1 MMAVETY
8 RAPPR
13 REVDEGG
20 PTEACTLTAL
30 PMDAMS
36 RIAGSLSLADAGK
49 LAQTCTTLRACV
61 ESPVLRGELL
71 DRWVSCQPRDAG
83 CTKDLL
89 RNLAG
94 PRGDLALLHRL
105 SAWPAGLW
113 VAQSGDQVVESCRLL
128 VCRHHPSSGSFSF
141 THLAPARGR
150 PPDSSLPWA
159 PVPGQPL
166 WNQLEVGS
174 YSPPDSGA
182 PRWRW
187 LRSQQKSPSLARI
200 RPSGLSLDMVA
211 RWPWFQT
218 GFNPLMGEHGRR
230 VAFHRVATHPVSA
243 RDLGLGPRFPP
254 PPDAIA
260 RMQGLVTG
268 AYSTHGTE
276 VLSLRLCGPSSAPPS
291 DSGVTGVRLEAL
303 KLIGDVNV
311 PGGQL
316 SFVVDAESGVA
327 GPTRHSRLHDFAA
340 EDSRPIFSF
349 ADGRSAVVDV
359 ERLPICAQFR
369 ALGQINEFEG
379 LWQPE
384 WVPAVFVVYSQ
395 AQPHPAGHSCAI
407 VFCDED
413 RPYRHIIEFTP
424 LPNDLLA
431 TLNSERDGDSQPAA
445 APRSAEPLNRVQAE
459 H

>member
-128 VCRHHPSSGSFSF
+128 
-141 THLAPARGR
+141 
-150 PPDSSLPWA
+150 
-159 PVPGQPL
+159 PL

-340 EDSRPIFSF
+340 EDSRPIYSF

-369 ALGQINEFEG
+369 ALGQINEFEGVLVEVEGRGG

>member
-1 MMAVETY
+1 MWNVGLRAAYDTETGIMMAVETY

-260 RMQGLVTG
+260 RMQVWDVGDARGLAACCTTLRAWLSGEG
-268 AYSTHGTE
+268 ACRHACPAATARPPPPCQQPTP
-276 VLSLRLCGPSSAPPS
+276 VAPL
-291 DSGVTGVRLEAL
+291 V
-303 KLIGDVNV
+303 
-311 PGGQL
+311 
-316 SFVVDAESGVA
+316 
-327 GPTRHSRLHDFAA
+327 PTR
-340 EDSRPIFSF
+340 
-349 ADGRSAVVDV
+349 
-359 ERLPICAQFR
+359 
-369 ALGQINEFEG
+369 
-379 LWQPE
+379 
-384 WVPAVFVVYSQ
+384 
-395 AQPHPAGHSCAI
+395 
-407 VFCDED
+407 
-413 RPYRHIIEFTP
+413 
-424 LPNDLLA
+424 
-431 TLNSERDGDSQPAA
+431 
-445 APRSAEPLNRVQAE
+445 PRV
-459 H
+459 